1 MIDNHQKDTSVWI
14 VCYCRTKVADE
25 SQLQSDVLLFT
36 ARVYFPQVLHWAV
49 LCGEAVIDPTGRDLF
64 IKTHISNMYYKV
76 TEEKGKIKSEVSV
89 QTDFLLSKTCISFS
103 CFTTAAL
110 LTFELQACLLLH
122 ANGLTLKLWFTF
134 PLTLTN
140 TEYIEGVYQI
150 QPTETSVACCFC
162 MYHKCTHIPIIS
174 ILWSL
179 HIHAETTQR

>member
-1 MIDNHQKDTSVWI
+1 MDCVLL
-14 VCYCRTKVADE
+14 ADE
-25 SQLQSDVLLFT
+25 SQLQSAALLFT
-36 ARVYFPQVLHWAV
+36 ARGLLLQVLHWAV

-64 IKTHISNMYYKV
+64 IKTYISNMYYKV
-76 TEEKGKIKSEVSV
+76 TEENGIFKSKVSV
-89 QTDFLLSKTCISFS
+89 QTDVIFLLNITCISFS

-140 TEYIEGVYQI
+140 TEYIEGVYQT
-150 QPTETSVACCFC
+150 QRTETRVACCFC
-162 MYHKCTHIPIIS
+162 TYHKCTRIPIIS

-179 HIHAETTQR
+179 HIHTETTQR